1 MANSKE
7 KKAKRPRF
15 EDVIKEINTEIQ
27 KRKGKWNLTILSWMD
42 FDDVAQVIRIHI
54 YKKWHLYDPSKPLG
68 PWLNRI
74 ISNQIK
80 NLIRNN
86 YGNFSRPCLKCAAA
100 EGEDLCFIYQKQCNT
115 CPLYANWEKSKKRA
129 HDTKLPV
136 SLENHSQEVYS
147 MSNEFVNVERSAEKL
162 HKKMKKILKPQEWL
176 VYEKLYV
183 KHMDEEKVAK
193 AMGYKTSEKNRSPGY
208 KQLKNIK
215 KSILKKAK
223 GIIYDGDID
232 IL

>member
-1 MANSKE
+1 MANSKNKE
-7 KKAKRPRF
+7 AKRPRY
-15 EDVIKEINTEIQ
+15 EDVISEINTEIQ

-42 FDDVAQVIRIHI
+42 FDDVSQIIRIHI
-54 YKKWHLYDPSKPLG
+54 YKKWHLYDPTKPLG

-100 EGEDLCFIYQKQCNT
+100 EGEDLCTIYQRQCND

-136 SLENHSQEVYS
+136 SLENHSQEVFS
-147 MSNEFVNVERSAEKL
+147 MSSDYVDVERSAVKL
-162 HKKMKKILKPQEWL
+162 HKKMKKVLKPSEWA
-176 VYEKLYV
+176 VYEKLYI
-183 KHMDEEKVAK
+183 KNMDEEKVAK
-193 AMGYKTSEKNRSPGY
+193 IMGYKTSEKNRSPGY

-215 KSILKKAK
+215 KSIIKKAK
-223 GIIYDGDID
+223 ALIYEGDVD